1 MCVCMFA
8 YVGYDV
14 SWNILDTADFGLP
27 QRRRRCYMLA
37 FLSPVRQEASYL
49 RIVSLVILHTCRF
62 VKPFVVCSFC
72 LSGRRESARFFV
84 MGLCQ
89 HLCCLCVCT
98 HLCFC

>member
-37 FLSPVRQEASYL
+37 FLSPVRHEASYL

-62 VKPFVVCSFC
+62 VKPFVVYSFC
-72 LSGRRESARFFV
+72 
-84 MGLCQ
+84 
-89 HLCCLCVCT
+89 
-98 HLCFC
+98 

>member
-62 VKPFVVCSFC
+62 VKPFVVYSFC
-72 LSGRRESARFFV
+72 
-84 MGLCQ
+84 
-89 HLCCLCVCT
+89 
-98 HLCFC
+98 